1 MGQICKMKKHRKMW
15 SLIKVLLVYLL
26 LFTIAMVCV
35 TLKLGYEMTTLISM
49 TFSVIGVELV
59 VMMIKRLLDDRGKK

>member
-1 MGQICKMKKHRKMW
+1 MKKHRKMW
-15 SLIKVLLVYLL
+15 NIIKILLAYLL

>member
-1 MGQICKMKKHRKMW
+1 MKKHRKMW

-26 LFTIAMVCV
+26 LFTISMVCV

-59 VMMIKRLLDDRGKK
+59 VMMVKRLLDDRGKK